1 MQQYKYIYGPVASW
15 RIGRSLGIDIV
26 PRGRKI
32 CTFDCIYCQ
41 LGRARPVVLTKRI
54 QGPLKS
60 VIAELNALPEMKIDY
75 ITFSGSGE
83 PTLSKN
89 LADIIKAIKKIRKEK
104 IAVFTNATLLYKKD
118 VQQALRLTDLVEV
131 KLDADTESVLRAVN
145 NPSKGIKHENIVSG
159 IKEFKKRYKGRLCLQ
174 IMFVKNNIKHAEN
187 IAAIARLINP
197 DTVHLNTPLRPSGE
211 EAISKKDMERVKM
224 YFRGLDVISVY
235 DNTKR
240 IKTHPI
246 DIQATKKRRASL

>member
-1 MQQYKYIYGPVASW
+1 MKAYKYIYGPVASW
-15 RIGRSLGIDIV
+15 RIGRSLGIDII
-26 PRGRKI
+26 PKGRKV
-32 CTFDCIYCQ
+32 CTFDCTYCQ
-41 LGRARPVVLTKRI
+41 LGRARPVALSKRV

-60 VIAELNALPEMKIDY
+60 IIAELNALPELDIDY

-89 LADIIKAIKKIRKEK
+89 LEGIIKAIRKIRKEK
-104 IAVFTNATLLYKKD
+104 IAVFTNATLLDKKD

-159 IKEFKKRYKGRLCLQ
+159 IKKFKKIYKGRLCLQ
-174 IMFVKNNIKHAEN
+174 VMFVKNNIKHAKN
-187 IAAIARLINP
+187 IAAIARLIDP

-211 EAISKKDMERVKM
+211 KAISKKDMKRVKT
-224 YFRGLDVISVY
+224 YFKGLDVISVY
-235 DNTKR
+235 DNTKTT
-240 IKTHPI
+240 KTHPI
-246 DIQATKKRRASL
+246 DIQATKKRRAGL